1 MEKYLDMCKG
11 VDYIV
16 SIPLKDFGSIR
27 ELDSFVQKA
36 KEMNI
41 SCKLNNEQSNYYQ
54 GVLVEICDA
63 SPKKG
68 ELL

>member
-11 VDYIV
+11 VGYIV

-41 SCKLNNEQSNYYQ
+41 SCKLNHETSNLYQ
-54 GVLVEICDA
+54 GVLVEICDV

-68 ELL
+68 DLL

>member
-27 ELDSFVQKA
+27 ELDSFV
-36 KEMNI
+36 
-41 SCKLNNEQSNYYQ
+41 
-54 GVLVEICDA
+54 
-63 SPKKG
+63 
-68 ELL
+68 

>member
-41 SCKLNNEQSNYYQ
+41 SCKLNNEQSNFYQ
-54 GVLVEICDA
+54 GVLVEICDM
-63 SPKKG
+63 SSKKG
-68 ELL
+68 DLL

>member
-11 VDYIV
+11 VDYMV

-27 ELDSFVQKA
+27 ELESFVEKA
-36 KEMNI
+36 KEINI
-41 SCKLNNEQSNYYQ
+41 SCRLKHEASNFYQ

-68 ELL
+68 DLL